1 MIKKLISRKLVSML
15 VVALFILSFAGIAVS
30 QESQETEA
38 VSQESQETEA
48 VSQES
53 QETEA
58 VSQES
63 QETEV
68 KKMTGM
74 ISDIMPDIGQIIV
87 VDKESG
93 NTVTLTAG
101 LDVDLKN
108 FNVGDHVVVEYTSD
122 MVIISINKQTE

>member
-30 QESQETEA
+30 QESQEP
-38 VSQESQETEA
+38 EA

-74 ISDIMPDIGQIIV
+74 ISDISPDIGQIIV

-108 FNVGDHVVVEYTSD
+108 FNVGDHVVVEYTHD

>member
-53 QETEA
+53 QETE
-58 VSQES
+58 VE
-63 QETEV
+63 
-68 KKMTGM
+68 KMTGM

-101 LDVDLKN
+101 PNVDLKN
-108 FNVGDHVVVEYTSD
+108 FNVGDHVVVECTSD

>member
-1 MIKKLISRKLVSML
+1 MMKKLTSRKLVSML
-15 VVALFILSFAGIAVS
+15 IIALFTLSFAGI
-30 QESQETEA
+30 A

-74 ISDIMPDIGQIIV
+74 ISDIMPNIGQIIV
-87 VDKESG
+87 VEKESG
-93 NTVTLTAG
+93 KAVTLTAG
-101 LDVDLKN
+101 PDVDLKN
-108 FNVGDHVVVEYTSD
+108 FNVGDHVVVECTLD
-122 MVIISINKQTE
+122 MVIISIQ

>member
-1 MIKKLISRKLVSML
+1 MMKKLTSRKLVSML
-15 VVALFILSFAGIAVS
+15 VIALFTLSFAGIAVS
-30 QESQETEA
+30 QEL
-38 VSQESQETEA
+38 
-48 VSQES
+48 

-87 VDKESG
+87 VEKESG
-93 NTVTLTAG
+93 NVVTLTAG
-101 LDVDLKN
+101 PDVDLTK
-108 FNVGDHVVVEYTSD
+108 FNVGDHVVVECTSD
-122 MVIISINKQTE
+122 MVVISINKQTE

>member
-1 MIKKLISRKLVSML
+1 MMKKLTSRKLVSML
-15 VVALFILSFAGIAVS
+15 VIALFTLSFAGI
-30 QESQETEA
+30 
-38 VSQESQETEA
+38 A

-87 VDKESG
+87 VEKESG
-93 NTVTLTAG
+93 NAVTLTAG
-101 LDVDLKN
+101 PDLDLKN
-108 FNVGDHVVVEYTSD
+108 FNVGDHVVVECTSD
-122 MVIISINKQTE
+122 MVVVSINKQTE

>member
-1 MIKKLISRKLVSML
+1 MMKKLTSRKLVSML
-15 VVALFILSFAGIAVS
+15 VIALFTLSFAGI
-30 QESQETEA
+30 
-38 VSQESQETEA
+38 
-48 VSQES
+48 
-53 QETEA
+53 A

-87 VDKESG
+87 VEKESG
-93 NTVTLTAG
+93 KVVTLTAG
-101 LDVDLKN
+101 TNVDFKN
-108 FNVGDHVVVEYTSD
+108 FNVGDHVVVECTSD